1 MFLLYTI
8 NSKIDCEPEHTSQNF
23 RESILSKIDE
33 IYIGKVLKSEGVCIS
48 VYDME
53 IQETL
58 IKEGI
63 FQAQVSMRIIIFKP
77 FIGEVLT
84 GKISSSTP
92 EGIEVDLIFC
102 SAFIPAA
109 FLNETSSFDELESIF
124 VWHYEEND
132 LFYDKGENIRFKIS
146 AFFLPD
152 EENNKIEILGRANE
166 DGLGLVQWWTN

>member
-8 NSKIDCEPEHTSQNF
+8 SAKIDCEPERVSTNF
-23 RESILSKIDE
+23 RESILTKIDE
-33 IYIGKVLKSEGVCIS
+33 IYSGKILKSEGVCIT

-53 IQETL
+53 ILETL
-58 IKEGI
+58 LKEGI
-63 FQAQVSMRIIIFKP
+63 FQAQVSMRMIIFKP
-77 FIGEVLT
+77 FTGEVLT
-84 GKISSSTP
+84 GKISNSTP

-109 FLNETSSFDELESIF
+109 FLNETSSFDELEGVF

-132 LFYDKGENIRFKIS
+132 LFYDKGENLRFKVS
-146 AFFLPD
+146 AFFLPE